1 MYTSLCVL
9 RLDKLGSTHTPA
21 VSDRRSALREVEWR
35 SSAEAEQCAG
45 SASGDMTQHSTP
57 WLFTGVLC
65 RHPPPPPPAHFPH
78 NVILRGYNTVILI
91 TAILITAIL
100 ITVILITLFGLS
112 IFRRLQV
119 SCFFMSGIVFIILH
133 PMAGFPICYL
143 LICFEKRCR
152 CQPSDP

>member
-1 MYTSLCVL
+1 ML

-21 VSDRRSALREVEWR
+21 VSDRQSALREVEWR

-57 WLFTGVLC
+57 WLSTGVLC
-65 RHPPPPPPAHFPH
+65 RHPAPPSLKAHFPH
-78 NVILRGYNTVILI
+78 NVILRGSNTV
-91 TAILITAIL
+91 IL

-119 SCFFMSGIVFIILH
+119 SCFF
-133 PMAGFPICYL
+133 ICRKQYL
-143 LICFEKRCR
+143 LYFTWWQGFLFFTFLVVLNSVEDPP
-152 CQPSDP
+152 PSMFD